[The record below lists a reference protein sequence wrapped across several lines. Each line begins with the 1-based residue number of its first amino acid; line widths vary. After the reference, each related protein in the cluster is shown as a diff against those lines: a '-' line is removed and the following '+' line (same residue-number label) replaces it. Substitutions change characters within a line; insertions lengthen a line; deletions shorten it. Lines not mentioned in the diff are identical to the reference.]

1 MRGRI
6 PSGPEAVDQLE
17 GSAKAKERLRL
28 ILETLAGRMRVQ
40 EACQRLDIS
49 AQRFRQ
55 LRQALLEGAL
65 ASLEDRPAGRPRQP
79 AEPEETAALRQ
90 QVAELQCELRAAQ
103 VREEIA
109 LALPQVNTAPPDRA
123 AGPAAA
129 PKKKRRKL
137 R

>member
-6 PSGPEAVDQLE
+6 PTGPEAVDHLH
-17 GSAKAKERLRL
+17 GSEKAKERLRL
-28 ILETLAGRMRVQ
+28 ILETLGGRLRVQ
-40 EACQRLDIS
+40 EACDRLGIS
-49 AQRFRQ
+49 EQRFRQ

-65 ASLEDRPAGRPRQP
+65 ASLEDRPAGRPRR
-79 AEPEETAALRQ
+79 AAAPEETVALRQ
-90 QVAELQCELRAAQ
+90 QVAELEHELRAAQ

-109 LALPQVNTAPPDRA
+109 LALPQVNNPPPDRA

-129 PKKKRRKL
+129 PKKKRPTR